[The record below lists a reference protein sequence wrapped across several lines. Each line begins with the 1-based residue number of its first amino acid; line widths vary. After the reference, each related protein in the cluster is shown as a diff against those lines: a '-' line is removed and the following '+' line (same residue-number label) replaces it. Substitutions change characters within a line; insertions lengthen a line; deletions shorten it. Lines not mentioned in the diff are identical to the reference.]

1 MSRKNGLSAIANE
14 VLGDVQKEAEAIILA
29 AQNEAKETLK
39 AAKKQANQSYL
50 TMIKQATEKAE
61 AEKRKIAS
69 VTEVEMRNRLFQTKE
84 DLVDLAF
91 EKAVSKLKDFAK
103 TERYHDY
110 LFRLVEE
117 GARKIGQKNL
127 VVQVNAADKT
137 WLTQGSLNRVSK
149 KLDCELKLLDQTV
162 NCIGGCKIQTID
174 GRISYDGTLDNMM
187 QELKPILRVE
197 AAKILF
203 SVET

>member
-69 VTEVEMRNRLFQTKE
+69 VTEVEMRDRLFQTKE

-91 EKAVSKLKDFAK
+91 EKAISKLKDFAK

-110 LFRLVEE
+110 LFKLVEE

-127 VVQVNAADKT
+127 VVQVNAADKI

-149 KLDCELKLLDQTV
+149 KLSCELKLLDQTV

>member
-29 AQNEAKETLK
+29 AENEAKETLK
-39 AAKKQANQSYL
+39 AAKEQADQSYL
-50 TMIKQATEKAE
+50 TMINQATEKAE

-69 VTEVEMRNRLFQTKE
+69 VTDVEMRNRLFHAKE

-91 EKAVSKLKDFAK
+91 EKVVSRLKDFAR
-103 TERYHDY
+103 TERYRNY
-110 LFRLVEE
+110 LLKLVEE

-127 VVQVNAADKT
+127 AVQVNAADKT
-137 WLTQGSLNRVSK
+137 WLTQDSLNRLSK

-162 NCIGGCKIQTID
+162 DCIGGCKIQTID
-174 GRISYDGTLDNMM
+174 GRISYDGTLDNKV
-187 QELKPILRVE
+187 QELKPVLRVE
-197 AAKILF
+197 VAKILF
-203 SVET
+203 QTET